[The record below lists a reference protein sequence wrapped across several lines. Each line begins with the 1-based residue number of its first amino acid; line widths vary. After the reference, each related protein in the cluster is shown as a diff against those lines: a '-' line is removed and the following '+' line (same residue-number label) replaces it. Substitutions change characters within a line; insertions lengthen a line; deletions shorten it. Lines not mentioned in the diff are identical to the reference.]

1 MCNAYQVYT
10 KPSQPPSHQEI
21 TEHPP
26 PPSDYWWIPP
36 PPLANCHGMATT
48 QNAYRQMAQRVHP
61 DSDGGNADRD
71 KFEAVTAAYDVLSD
85 PGKRSTYD
93 QVYWRVFMA

>member
-1 MCNAYQVYT
+1 
-10 KPSQPPSHQEI
+10 
-21 TEHPP
+21 
-26 PPSDYWWIPP
+26 
-36 PPLANCHGMATT
+36 
-48 QNAYRQMAQRVHP
+48 MAQRVHP

-93 QVYWRVFMA
+93 QVGVCLYGILAGFWGGLGERFAE